1 MQYLKFTDEVKDGIC
16 YFFVF
21 FIYMRDLRP
30 LYFTVIMIVSL
41 IAGIFLW
48 TYEGELIRS
57 PRIAQ
62 VMCFIVAAACLWALI
77 RKDNE
82 KLQEPSGKYL
92 EYLQELKRFK
102 AKAEIILPDH
112 DACEFRNGTYYHEV
126 EDKDISW
133 MATGSHIMF
142 REEVTK
148 TEKVVQSSL
157 LYHHQEGG
165 AIKKYASQGFPFD
178 KIALQLYVMNGKVK
192 LYVDRSDTNRYL
204 FELDEEI

>member
-1 MQYLKFTDEVKDGIC
+1 MLFL
-16 YFFVF
+16 YFSK
-21 FIYMRDLRP
+21 MRDLRP
-30 LYFTVIMIVSL
+30 LYLTVIMIASL

-62 VMCFIVAAACLWALI
+62 AMCFIVAAACLWALT
-77 RKDNE
+77 RKDNG

-92 EYLQELKRFK
+92 EYLEELKRFK
-102 AKAEIILPDH
+102 AKAEIIIPDH
-112 DACEFRNGTYYHEV
+112 DACEFQNGTYYHEV
-126 EDKDISW
+126 KDKDISW
-133 MATGSHIMF
+133 MATGSHIMSS
-142 REEVTK
+142 EEVTK

-157 LYHHQEGG
+157 LYHHHEG
-165 AIKKYASQGFPFD
+165 ASTKKYASQGFQFD

-192 LYVDRSDTNRYL
+192 LYVDRFDTNKYL

>member
-1 MQYLKFTDEVKDGIC
+1 
-16 YFFVF
+16 
-21 FIYMRDLRP
+21 MRDLRP
-30 LYFTVIMIVSL
+30 LYFTAIMIVSL
-41 IAGIFLW
+41 IAGIYLW

-62 VMCFIVAAACLWALI
+62 VMCFIVAAACLWALT

-92 EYLQELKRFK
+92 EFLEELKRFK

-133 MATGSHIMF
+133 MARGSHIMF
-142 REEVTK
+142 SEEVTK
-148 TEKVVQSSL
+148 TEKVIQSSF
-157 LYHHQEGG
+157 LYWHQEGG
-165 AIKKYASQGFPFD
+165 TVKKYASQGFPFD
-178 KIALQLYVMNGKVK
+178 KIALQLYVMDGKIK
-192 LYVDRSDTNRYL
+192 LYVDRFDRNRYF
-204 FELDEEI
+204 FELEESK